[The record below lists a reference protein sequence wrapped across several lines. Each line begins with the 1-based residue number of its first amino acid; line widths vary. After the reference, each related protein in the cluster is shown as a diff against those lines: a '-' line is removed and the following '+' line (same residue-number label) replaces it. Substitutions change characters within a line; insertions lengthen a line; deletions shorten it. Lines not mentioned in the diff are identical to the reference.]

1 MLEDINV
8 NAISEALNNKADL
21 DLQNVNAT
29 GKASTVVWGMP
40 DYSNA
45 SAVTFASASPF
56 WTAPK
61 DGFIYVW
68 TTNSSGQAAIFA
80 INNQNVFYDDR
91 AAGAM
96 GTTIPICKG
105 DVVTK
110 KDYITQ
116 ATFFPCKA
124 AQ

>member
-1 MLEDINV
+1 MSEDINV
-8 NAISEALNNKADL
+8 NAISESLNNKSDL
-21 DLQNVNAT
+21 DLLSVNDT
-29 GKASTVVWGMP
+29 GKQQTIIWGMP
-40 DYSNA
+40 DYGNA

-68 TTNSSGQAAIFA
+68 TSNSTGQAAIFS
-80 INNQNVFYDDR
+80 INNYTVFYDDR

-110 KDYITQ
+110 KDYITT